1 MKVKLLLLL
10 IPLLSAATH
19 AGYVDYRH
27 EYYDDGRNYDR
38 VYMSHRF
45 ATGFGVAV
53 EAISRSDD
61 AQSND
66 AWNNME
72 SNGNEYTASYQFTWQ
87 GLVWQPGIA
96 IETGDN
102 IAIYKP
108 YIRVQYNINDSWWT
122 AFRYRLEY
130 MRRNSDGKDDRM
142 VYRPEAWL
150 GYNVNNW
157 MFELNGIYKVADSE
171 DLYNNKKEDY
181 EYNFRVAYNIGSWVP
196 FVELGNVSS
205 GYNTTTTD
213 DRQTRY
219 RVGLGYNFWL
229 IPFVSAYYAER
240 QDIYIV
246 CMSNVPKEFT
256 SCLVMARLPETITVL
271 PSGLSG
277 SEINLVICVV
287 IWEPVLFLG

>member
-1 MKVKLLLLL
+1 MVMKFKSALLL
-10 IPLLSAATH
+10 ISLFSAAAQ

-53 EAISRSDD
+53 EAISRSENT
-61 AQSND
+61 QSND

-72 SNGNEYTASYQFTWQ
+72 SNGNEYTASYQFTWND
-87 GLVWQPGIA
+87 LVWQPGIA

-108 YIRVQYNINDSWWT
+108 YIRVQYNINDHWWT
-122 AFRYRLEY
+122 AFRYRQEY
-130 MRRNSDGKDDRM
+130 MRRNTDGKDDRM

-150 GYNVNNW
+150 GYNINDW
-157 MFELNGIYKVADSE
+157 MFELNGIYKIADSE
-171 DLYNNKKEDY
+171 DLYNNRKDDY
-181 EYNFRVAYNIGSWVP
+181 EYNFRVAYKIGSWVP
-196 FVELGNVSS
+196 FVEVGNVSS

-219 RVGLGYNFWL
+219 RVGLGYNF
-229 IPFVSAYYAER
+229 
-240 QDIYIV
+240 
-246 CMSNVPKEFT
+246 
-256 SCLVMARLPETITVL
+256 
-271 PSGLSG
+271 
-277 SEINLVICVV
+277 
-287 IWEPVLFLG
+287 

>member
-1 MKVKLLLLL
+1 MKFKSALLL
-10 IPLLSAATH
+10 IPLFSAATE

-53 EAISRSDD
+53 EAISRSEDT
-61 AQSND
+61 QSND

-72 SNGNEYTASYQFTWQ
+72 SNGNEYTASYQFT
-87 GLVWQPGIA
+87 GGILSGSGIA

-102 IAIYKP
+102 ITIYKP

-122 AFRYRLEY
+122 AFRYRQEY
-130 MRRNSDGKDDRM
+130 MRRNTDGKDDRM

-150 GYNVNNW
+150 GYNVNDW
-157 MFELNGIYKVADSE
+157 MFELNGIYKIADSE
-171 DLYNNKKEDY
+171 DLYNNRKDDY
-181 EYNFRVAYNIGSWVP
+181 EYNFRVAYKLGSWVP
-196 FVELGNVSS
+196 FVEVGNVSS

-219 RVGLGYNFWL
+219 RVGLGYNF
-229 IPFVSAYYAER
+229 
-240 QDIYIV
+240 
-246 CMSNVPKEFT
+246 
-256 SCLVMARLPETITVL
+256 
-271 PSGLSG
+271 
-277 SEINLVICVV
+277 
-287 IWEPVLFLG
+287 

>member
-1 MKVKLLLLL
+1 MKFKSALLL
-10 IPLLSAATH
+10 IPLFSAAAQ

-45 ATGFGVAV
+45 ATGCGVAV
-53 EAISRSDD
+53 EAISRSENT
-61 AQSND
+61 QSND

-108 YIRVQYNINDSWWT
+108 YIRVQYNINDNWWT
-122 AFRYRLEY
+122 AFRYRQEY
-130 MRRNSDGKDDRM
+130 MRRNTDGKDDRM

-150 GYNVNNW
+150 GYNVNDW
-157 MFELNGIYKVADSE
+157 MFELNGIYKIADSE
-171 DLYNNKKEDY
+171 DLYNNRKDDY
-181 EYNFRVAYNIGSWVP
+181 EYNFRVAYKLGSWVP
-196 FVELGNVSS
+196 FVEVGNVSS

-219 RVGLGYNFWL
+219 RVGLGYNF
-229 IPFVSAYYAER
+229 
-240 QDIYIV
+240 
-246 CMSNVPKEFT
+246 
-256 SCLVMARLPETITVL
+256 
-271 PSGLSG
+271 
-277 SEINLVICVV
+277 
-287 IWEPVLFLG
+287 

>member
-1 MKVKLLLLL
+1 MKLKFVLLI

-87 GLVWQPGIA
+87 DLIWQPGIA

-142 VYRPEAWL
+142 VYRPETWL
-150 GYNVNNW
+150 GYNINNW
-157 MFELNGIYKVADSE
+157 MFELNGIYKIADSE

-181 EYNFRVAYNIGSWVP
+181 EYNFRVAYNIGSWLP
-196 FVELGNVSS
+196 LIELGNVSS

-219 RVGLGYNFWL
+219 RVGLGYNF
-229 IPFVSAYYAER
+229 
-240 QDIYIV
+240 
-246 CMSNVPKEFT
+246 
-256 SCLVMARLPETITVL
+256 
-271 PSGLSG
+271 
-277 SEINLVICVV
+277 
-287 IWEPVLFLG
+287 

>member
-66 AWNNME
+66 VWNNME
-72 SNGNEYTASYQFTWQ
+72 SNGNEYTASYLFTWQ

-102 IAIYKP
+102 LAIYKP

-157 MFELNGIYKVADSE
+157 MFELNGIYKIADSE

-196 FVELGNVSS
+196 FIELGNVSS

-219 RVGLGYNFWL
+219 RVGLGYNF
-229 IPFVSAYYAER
+229 
-240 QDIYIV
+240 
-246 CMSNVPKEFT
+246 
-256 SCLVMARLPETITVL
+256 
-271 PSGLSG
+271 
-277 SEINLVICVV
+277 
-287 IWEPVLFLG
+287 

>member
-96 IETGDN
+96 IETGDCGE
-102 IAIYKP
+102 
-108 YIRVQYNINDSWWT
+108 VINSG
-122 AFRYRLEY
+122 R
-130 MRRNSDGKDDRM
+130 
-142 VYRPEAWL
+142 
-150 GYNVNNW
+150 
-157 MFELNGIYKVADSE
+157 
-171 DLYNNKKEDY
+171 
-181 EYNFRVAYNIGSWVP
+181 
-196 FVELGNVSS
+196 SS
-205 GYNTTTTD
+205 C
-213 DRQTRY
+213 
-219 RVGLGYNFWL
+219 
-229 IPFVSAYYAER
+229 I
-240 QDIYIV
+240 
-246 CMSNVPKEFT
+246 
-256 SCLVMARLPETITVL
+256 
-271 PSGLSG
+271 
-277 SEINLVICVV
+277 
-287 IWEPVLFLG
+287 